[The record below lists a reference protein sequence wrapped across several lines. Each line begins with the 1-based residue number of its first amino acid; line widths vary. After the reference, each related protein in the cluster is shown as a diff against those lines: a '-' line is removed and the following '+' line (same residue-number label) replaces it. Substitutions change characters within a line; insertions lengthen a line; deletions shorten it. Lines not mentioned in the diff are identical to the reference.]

1 MNMNILK
8 KIKALNNEE
17 NKTIIIGLLT
27 ILIGLWLI
35 LYLIPSFFVSLF
47 NTILGNIILFVIVIL
62 VGINNYKY
70 GLILGLIL
78 IILIRFVSLIKMPT
92 QIVEKV
98 EKEGFELSQ
107 KSINNFL
114 QIQHTI
120 NPKII
125 FDPEVIKQQANQKE
139 LDYFLKNGMWPWSE
153 EVIDLYKDAV
163 NRNQLIRTYSGDSV
177 NYTRKIYNEKAIL
190 RIMSMETKEGSF
202 LLSGVEINNGKKNE
216 LEDLPSGFGDFGYES
231 GLSSHMYP
239 VIKCKVDDNGNSSL
253 EKTEYTGKGGIF
265 GEQTSITNNVDY
277 NNLESEIPGF
287 KFLSGPCD
295 PCKAINASLEYSCPF
310 SLDLKKE
317 KDEKKEKKENQNQ
330 NISKVWEY
338 LWGIK

>member
-1 MNMNILK
+1 MNIQK
-8 KIKALNNEE
+8 KIKSLTTEE
-17 NKTIIIGLLT
+17 NKIILIGLLT

-35 LYLIPSFFVSLF
+35 IYLIPSFFVSLF

-70 GLILGLIL
+70 GLMLGLIL

-92 QIVEKV
+92 QIIEKV

-107 KSINNFL
+107 KSTNDFL

-120 NPKII
+120 NPKIV
-125 FDPEVIKQQANQKE
+125 FDIEVIKQQANQEE

-177 NYTRKIYNEKAIL
+177 NYARTIYNEKAIV

-202 LLSGVEINNGKKNE
+202 LLSGVQINDGKKNE

-231 GLSSHMYP
+231 GLTTHMYP
-239 VIKCKVDDNGNSSL
+239 VIKCKIDDNGNSSL

-265 GEQTSITNNVDY
+265 GEQTSITSKIDY

-287 KFLSGPCD
+287 KFLNGPCD
-295 PCKAINASLEYSCPF
+295 PCKAINSNSEYSCPF
-310 SLDLKKE
+310 SLELKKE
-317 KDEKKEKKENQNQ
+317 GKKQSQ
-330 NISKVWEY
+330 NISQVWKY